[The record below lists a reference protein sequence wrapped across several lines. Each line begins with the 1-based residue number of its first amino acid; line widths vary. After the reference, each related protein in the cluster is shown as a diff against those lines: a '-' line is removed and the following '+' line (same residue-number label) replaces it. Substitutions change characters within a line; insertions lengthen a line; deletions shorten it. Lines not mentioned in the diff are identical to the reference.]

1 MLMQIHCIYN
11 WYSFDD
17 EAMIDAL
24 YEIASMSAL
33 VSFIKSTSV
42 TLLII

>member
-24 YEIASMSAL
+24 YEIASIWPYWL
-33 VSFIKSTSV
+33 EFI
-42 TLLII
+42 